1 MKYSQSLYTQRLL
14 SLPIIQSIEDL
25 STKTRLPPSI
35 ISQHVIDNTRYYHHI
50 SLKKK
55 TGGNRAIDSPHRQLK
70 ALQRWVLKN
79 ILERL
84 SVSDYAKGFVPETSL
99 IDNALPHV
107 GNQYVLKIDL
117 KDFFPS
123 IKASYV
129 YSVFRSVGYSTQ
141 VSFFL
146 TSICTLKGYLPQ
158 GAPTSPYLSNLVCLR
173 LDQRIGKYCDKH
185 ALVYTRYADDISVSG
200 NKLKIIKS
208 AWVILRLIINEEG
221 FTINK
226 EKEMLSG
233 PRSRREVTG
242 LITTPSISI
251 GRVKYN
257 HYRNKIFHLYKED
270 SIESKDKI
278 TGILSYV
285 SSVDKKKCVKLR
297 EYYNSL
303 LCKPI

>member
-25 STKTRLPPSI
+25 STKTRLPSSI
-35 ISQHVIDNTRYYHHI
+35 ISQHVMDNTRYYHHI

-84 SVSDYAKGFVPETSL
+84 SVSDYAKGFVPKTSL
-99 IDNALPHV
+99 VDNALPHV

-208 AWVILRLIINEEG
+208 AWIVLRLIINEEG
-221 FTINK
+221 FAINK
-226 EKEMLSG
+226 NKEMLSG

-242 LITTPSISI
+242 LITTPAISI
-251 GRVKYN
+251 GKVKYN
-257 HYRNKIFHLYKED
+257 YYRNKIFHLFKE
-270 SIESKDKI
+270 SSSESKEKI
-278 TGILSYV
+278 IGILSYV
-285 SSVDKKKCVKLR
+285 SSVDKKKCIKLR